1 MIFSWSPAKAAT
13 NRKKHGI
20 SFEEAATV
28 FRDPLSATGRDP
40 DHSFGQ
46 DRYITFGRSAK
57 GRDLVVAHAEE
68 RDKMRIISARPMTRQ
83 ERRLYEEGD

>member
-1 MIFSWSPAKAAT
+1 MIFSWSPAKAAA

-40 DHSFGQ
+40 DHSFWQ

-68 RDKMRIISARPMTRQ
+68 RDKMRIISARPMTKR